1 MSTAGQKGSP
11 RSIVSTSMAGQ
22 SPAPK
27 VRVLVVDDQTL
38 FREGVVELLKAE
50 NAISVVGQAEDG
62 LEALRK
68 VAALLPDVVL
78 MDVLMPRLGGIDATA
93 RIVARHPSV
102 RVLMVTSVHDDETL
116 LEAMRAGALG
126 YLLKASGRESLVEAI
141 MRAAHRRPVLSRD
154 NQRVVVTAALGRAGH
169 EKPPAGLTDRQFQIL
184 RLMSRGLGLKE
195 IGRQLGLAE
204 KTVRNQASLMYARLD
219 VHDRAQAI
227 LFAMRKGFA
236 A

>member
-1 MSTAGQKGSP
+1 MVSAP
-11 RSIVSTSMAGQ
+11 RRRALAIGDGRSH
-22 SPAPK
+22 APK

-50 NAISVVGQAEDG
+50 DAISVVGQAEDG
-62 LEALRK
+62 LDAVRK

-78 MDVLMPRLGGIDATA
+78 MDVRMPRMDGIHATA
-93 RIVARHPSV
+93 RIVATYPSV
-102 RVLMVTSVHDDETL
+102 RVLMVTSVQEDETL

-126 YLLKASGRESLVEAI
+126 YLLKASGRDSLVEAI
-141 MRAAHRRPVLSRD
+141 MRAANRRQVLSRD
-154 NQRVVVTAALGRAGH
+154 GQRVLVTAALGRAAH

-195 IGRQLGLAE
+195 IGRELGLAE
-204 KTVRNQASLMYARLD
+204 KTVRNQASLMYAKLKVR
-219 VHDRAQAI
+219 DRAQAI